1 MDPTNA
7 SIINRTTTASVA
19 GMDYIK
25 EPLASKYLRLIVYSV
40 IFLLTITGN
49 ALVLAVVYKIRE
61 LHTGKQVILSVT
73 SLCLVNFL
81 FHVRLSFFPSIAK
94 LFIE

>member
-1 MDPTNA
+1 MSRYGAMDPTNA

-25 EPLASKYLRLIVYSV
+25 EPLVSKYLRLIVYSV

-61 LHTGKQVILSVT
+61 LHTGKQVILTVT
-73 SLCLVNFL
+73 S
-81 FHVRLSFFPSIAK
+81 
-94 LFIE
+94 

>member
-19 GMDYIK
+19 GMEP

-94 LFIE
+94 LVIE